1 MVISA
6 SGIIDG
12 GRRLSASRARA
23 GRRGGRALRAAQ
35 LPAERLVWSAFD
47 RTDDRPRGDFRR
59 EMKAIGGSPETRL
72 GHGGPSWQRS
82 ESRRSGRRS
91 LPSPPAG
98 VVAGAATPAAILEA
112 AMSRRS

>member
-12 GRRLSASRARA
+12 GRRLSTSRARA
-23 GRRGGRALRAAQ
+23 GRRGGRALRAAR

-72 GHGGPSWQRS
+72 GHEGPSWRVSATVRS
-82 ESRRSGRRS
+82 EERRVGKEGRGR
-91 LPSPPAG
+91 G
-98 VVAGAATPAAILEA
+98 G
-112 AMSRRS
+112 R